1 MAHII
6 SKTAKDN
13 EEVGV
18 FQVKILSSKS
28 VNRKLTP
35 LRF

>member
-18 FQVKILSSKS
+18 FQVKTIPILVIHCISLPRI
-28 VNRKLTP
+28 V
-35 LRF
+35 